1 MKAFS
6 IMAALLCRVSIMPN
20 ATNKPFILIVVLL
33 NAVMLNAVML
43 NAVMLN
49 AVMLN
54 AVMLSFVTLN
64 ALYAECRCAGSRAYI
79 SVFR

>member
-6 IMAALLCRVSIMPN
+6 IMAALLCRVSIMPY
-20 ATNKPFILIVVLL
+20 ATEKPFMLSVVLL

-43 NAVMLN
+43 SAIMLN

-54 AVMLSFVTLN
+54 A
-64 ALYAECRCAGSRAYI
+64 LYAE
-79 SVFR
+79 FRYAECPLC